1 MENSVRYWLAG
12 AIALLT
18 TACATGARTSV
29 ASDPSLDDARA
40 ATARFKDV
48 NVALREG
55 YVRDPMDH
63 CVTSAEMGLPASAVA
78 MGVHYVRP
86 DLLGLL
92 PVAPTARTDGTGTHT
107 DFRNPAILI
116 YEPQADGRLELVAIE
131 NLVFQKSWHGAGHT
145 APSSYLGVAFD
156 TMADDPA
163 TALDEAHMFEPH
175 YDRHVWLYRANPKG
189 VFTPFNPA
197 VSCAHHKPAHAHS
210 G

>member
-1 MENSVRYWLAG
+1 MRNPGRYFLAA
-12 AIALLT
+12 AIALSAA
-18 TACATGARTSV
+18 ACANVQTTTV
-29 ASDPSLDDARA
+29 AGDPSLDEARA
-40 ATARFKDV
+40 ATAKFKDV

-63 CVTSAEMGLPASAVA
+63 CVTAVEMGLPAGAGA
-78 MGVHYVRP
+78 MGIHYIRP

-92 PVAPTARTDGTGTHT
+92 PGAPTARVNGTGRHT

-116 YEPQADGRLELVAIE
+116 YEPQADGSLELVAIE
-131 NLVFQKSWHGAGHT
+131 NLVFQKSWHAAGHT
-145 APSSYLGVAFD
+145 GKPSYLGVAYD

-175 YDRHVWLYRANPKG
+175 YDRHVWLYRANPSG

-197 VSCAHHKPAHAHS
+197 VSCTHHKAAHAHS